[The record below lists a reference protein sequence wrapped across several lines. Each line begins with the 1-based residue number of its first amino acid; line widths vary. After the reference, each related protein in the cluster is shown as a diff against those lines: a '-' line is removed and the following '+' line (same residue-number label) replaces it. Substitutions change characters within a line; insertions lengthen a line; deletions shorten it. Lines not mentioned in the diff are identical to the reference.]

1 VERHSLYRS
10 AHEEARE
17 HMRRLVGDLGASAA
31 DGALSEW
38 NRDHWWRW
46 AAERVLQ
53 HVRGDAF
60 WAELGHRTFA
70 TVTQENHDG
79 LEVLARIEALTPDL
93 EDDELLDFKARQRAM
108 SEWADLINRLLDG
121 REAP

>member
-1 VERHSLYRS
+1 MERHSLYRS
-10 AHEEARE
+10 AHVEARQ
-17 HMRRLVGDLGASAA
+17 HMKRLVDDLGASAA

-60 WAELGHRTFA
+60 WSELGHRTFA
-70 TVTQENHDG
+70 TVTQENQDG
-79 LEVLARIEALTPDL
+79 LEVLKQIEALTPAL
-93 EDDELLDFKARQRAM
+93 EDPALLDFKARQRAM
-108 SEWADLINRLLDG
+108 EEWADLINRLLDG